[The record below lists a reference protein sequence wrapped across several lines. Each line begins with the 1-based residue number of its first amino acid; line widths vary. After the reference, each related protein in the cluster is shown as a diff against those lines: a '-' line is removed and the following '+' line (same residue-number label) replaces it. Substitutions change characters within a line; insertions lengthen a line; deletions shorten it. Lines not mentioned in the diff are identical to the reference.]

1 MGFKCGIVGLPN
13 VGKSTLFNAL
23 TNSSKA
29 QAGNFPFCTIEPNV
43 GVVPV
48 LDERLDKLFE
58 ISKSKKFFG
67 YKKNPV
73 WGAEY
78 FEEISKCN
86 MGINITRGKPI
97 KYYSS
102 ERMATLLGNGIL
114 TFEHKD
120 YQYQDFF
127 NQNEMIFFDNANDLN
142 SKILFYKKN
151 NKLRKKIA
159 RNGYKKAHKIF
170 NNKIIAEFMVKK
182 TLGEK
187 ITNKQVWHDG

>member
-1 MGFKCGIVGLPN
+1 MKDNEYDVFLAISHGVHRCVLKKN
-13 VGKSTLFNAL
+13 HYDDR
-23 TNSSKA
+23 
-29 QAGNFPFCTIEPNV
+29 IEFIKNIT
-43 GVVPV
+43 
-48 LDERLDKLFE
+48 EKT
-58 ISKSKKFFG
+58 KNNFFG

-73 WGAEY
+73 WGAKY

-127 NQNEMIFFDNANDLN
+127 NNNEMIFYSSANDLN
-142 SKILFYKKN
+142 SKILFYKRN
-151 NKLRKKIA
+151 NELRKKIA
-159 RNGYKKAHKIF
+159 RNGYFKARRIF
-170 NNKIIAEFMVKK
+170 NNKLIAEYMVKK

-187 ITNKQVWHDG
+187 IKNKQIWHDG